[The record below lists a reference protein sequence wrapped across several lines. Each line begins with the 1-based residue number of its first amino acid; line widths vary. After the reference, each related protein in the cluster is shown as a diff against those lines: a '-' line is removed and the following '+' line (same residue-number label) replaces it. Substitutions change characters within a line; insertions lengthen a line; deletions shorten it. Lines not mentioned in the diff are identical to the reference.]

1 MLLLGQAPNCE
12 CLPPGR
18 HSQFGE
24 WRSTASAG
32 VASAVALALAFAPRS
47 RLLFSWC
54 RQRRARAAALPPSL
68 LHLLLVSAFAL
79 LLTPLPLSLYLLFW
93 HSLSLSLST
102 TNLDVRC
109 PAARPLL
116 ALILVWQYSHP
127 AYGAGA
133 DGQPKHREG
142 AAQDKKQ
149 PEKEVT
155 AQEVQCRLSND
166 CTRSPRQEKVAAQ
179 TAPAV
184 GPRRVR
190 WSSGTNCQF

>member
-102 TNLDVRC
+102 TNLDVSC

-116 ALILVWQYSHP
+116 ALILVWQCSP
-127 AYGAGA
+127 PCLWCGCRRATQTSGRSSAR
-133 DGQPKHREG
+133 QE
-142 AAQDKKQ
+142 AARG
-149 PEKEVT
+149 EVT
-155 AQEVQCRLSND
+155 VQEV
-166 CTRSPRQEKVAAQ
+166 
-179 TAPAV
+179 
-184 GPRRVR
+184 
-190 WSSGTNCQF
+190 